1 MIYPFCSQYTMVLL
15 TGSLRSNLY
24 LVKQAPSLP
33 SKHLRC
39 WSWLINFGHERYKA
53 IQNKIEIKTSSTEK
67 GAVCY
72 LKSSEIGLLQGT
84 LTEGEGSLFRNKLK

>member
-1 MIYPFCSQYTMVLL
+1 
-15 TGSLRSNLY
+15 
-24 LVKQAPSLP
+24 
-33 SKHLRC
+33 
-39 WSWLINFGHERYKA
+39 LINFGHERYKA